1 MIYTNHGLTLIY
13 DTPEVPGPRG
23 ALALND
29 DLSVTVILK
38 PLSPINVVTIP
49 YRVNGG
55 PLQTLRA
62 VAGRT
67 DYEENAQHF
76 HATFPTFSL
85 GQTVDYAVTGSC
97 AGRQVPDL
105 ELTSD
110 LPYSFHIAES
120 SVASIP
126 KVSHGI
132 GVTPHVAE
140 PTRFSVVSEFLARFT
155 ITIEEPQIV
164 GPTPDGIRVTWNAAT
179 GTVVGPRLSARV
191 LQGADWMQIRTDGIG
206 NIDVRAILETGE
218 GARIMSIYSGVMEWG
233 EDGYKN
239 FLARK
244 YPEPLQ
250 AWTTQRFLTAD
261 SRFMWLNRLQCVS
274 VGEVFMDGLKYVY
287 DVYALQ

>member
-13 DTPEVPGPRG
+13 DTPDVPGPRG

-62 VAGRT
+62 VTGRT

-76 HATFPTFSL
+76 HARFPTFSL

-120 SVASIP
+120 S
-126 KVSHGI
+126 
-132 GVTPHVAE
+132 
-140 PTRFSVVSEFLARFT
+140 FSVVSEFLARFT

-206 NIDVRAILETGE
+206 NLDVRAILETRE